1 MALCLSAVKSWQQ
14 KTRLAKLTVYL
25 TKKKNQMKMM
35 QGNILLSKPNESIY
49 AKAKESSWGVCF
61 REHIFYWYRM

>member
-25 TKKKNQMKMM
+25 TKKK
-35 QGNILLSKPNESIY
+35 SNEND
-49 AKAKESSWGVCF
+49 A
-61 REHIFYWYRM
+61 REHPFI